1 MPIKNSIKVQA
12 ITAYADNYIW
22 LLSDSHCAVVVDPGD
37 AEPVIAYLEDQQL
50 SLEAILI
57 THHHADHIGGLAD
70 LLHWAEQSGQAQ
82 PTVYGPAGEDIE
94 LVSDS
99 LIQGDTIHLDNPAC
113 LLWVLD
119 VPGHTAGHIAYYAE
133 IGDQKHLFCG
143 DTLFA
148 SGCGRLFEGTP
159 AQMLTSLDKFKNLP
173 DETLVHCA
181 HEYTLS
187 NIKFALTV
195 EPQNQDLLQWKTKAE
210 SLRQL
215 GKPTLPTTIA
225 HEKRV
230 NPFLRCD
237 TSSVLKAVQRHCEEE
252 QLKPSTI
259 CEPVEVFASL
269 RAWKDIYR

>member
-1 MPIKNSIKVQA
+1 M
-12 ITAYADNYIW
+12 
-22 LLSDSHCAVVVDPGD
+22 
-37 AEPVIAYLEDQQL
+37 
-50 SLEAILI
+50 
-57 THHHADHIGGLAD
+57 LA
-70 LLHWAEQSGQAQ
+70 
-82 PTVYGPAGEDIE
+82 
-94 LVSDS
+94 
-99 LIQGDTIHLDNPAC
+99 
-113 LLWVLD
+113 
-119 VPGHTAGHIAYYAE
+119 
-133 IGDQKHLFCG
+133 
-143 DTLFA
+143 
-148 SGCGRLFEGTP
+148 
-159 AQMLTSLDKFKNLP
+159 SLDKFKNLP

-237 TSSVLKAVQRHCEEE
+237 TSTVLKAVQRHCEEE